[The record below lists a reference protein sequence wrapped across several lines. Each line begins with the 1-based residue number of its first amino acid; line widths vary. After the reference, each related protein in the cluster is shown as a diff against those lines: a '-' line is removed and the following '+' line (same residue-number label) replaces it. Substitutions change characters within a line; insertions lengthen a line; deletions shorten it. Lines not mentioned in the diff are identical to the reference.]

1 MNGTVVKVGGSLG
14 RGDGLPALCRRLG
27 ELGSRHALLLVPG
40 GGIFADAVREYDLLR
55 GLGAD
60 AAHWMAVAAMDQF
73 GLVVAELVPD
83 ATIVTTAEAAR
94 DALSGR
100 GVGVL
105 LPYRWLTAADPLPH
119 DWEVTSDAI
128 AAWVARTCGARRLV
142 LVKPGR
148 ALGLPLPSGRS
159 ADGCV
164 DPEDLAGWAAVDRAF
179 HEVAKGLEVWFVD
192 GERLDDLERLLET
205 GDCGAVRTRPGPP

>member
-1 MNGTVVKVGGSLG
+1 MIGTVVKVGGSLG

-27 ELGSRHALLLVPG
+27 ELGGRHALLLVPG
-40 GGIFADAVREYDLLR
+40 GGIFADAVREYDRLK

-73 GLVVAELVPD
+73 GLAVAELVPG
-83 ATIVTTAEAAR
+83 AAVVTTAEAAR
-94 DALSGR
+94 DALAR
-100 GVGVL
+100 HGVSVL

-142 LVKPGR
+142 LLKPGE

-159 ADGCV
+159 PDGGI
-164 DPEDLAGWAAVDRAF
+164 DAEDLAGWAAVDRAF
-179 HEVAKGLEVWFVD
+179 HEVAEGLEVWFVE
-192 GERLDDLERLLET
+192 GERPDDLESLLET
-205 GDCGAVRTRPGPP
+205 GDCGAVRTLPRLL